1 MKWCLALAA
10 ALALSGQSRAQQPE
24 TNLQAQPQIA
34 PAPTDRLLFPRD
46 FARGFVDFQMA
57 PPHNEIDLG
66 LCQVKASDPEY
77 RADCTAYARF
87 TWSGYLELQPFGRTP
102 LRRLF
107 LIAEPKFFG
116 GNNLPQQRYTFSAA
130 PILMELSMGAGIALS
145 NRAELRMITHKAHLL
160 GRYAD
165 SHTPVNLA
173 GDGPYGSYTTVG
185 VRYYF
190 GNYGRSQMSR

>member
-107 LIAEPKFFG
+107 LIAEPKF
-116 GNNLPQQRYTFSAA
+116 L
-130 PILMELSMGAGIALS
+130 GAGIALS